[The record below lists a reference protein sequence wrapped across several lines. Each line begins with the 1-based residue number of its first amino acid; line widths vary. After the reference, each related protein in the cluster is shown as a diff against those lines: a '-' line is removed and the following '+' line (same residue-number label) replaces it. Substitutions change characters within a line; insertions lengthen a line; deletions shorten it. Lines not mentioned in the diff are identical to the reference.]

1 MQVALDHAPM
11 HCTAFHRQL
20 LLHLSYNWPMEKKNS
35 PARCFVQFPI
45 AIFQIFGC
53 KMWPQHAR
61 FVFWMSTNIHPSVTA
76 SVQKLAQS
84 RLRLSFCV
92 FVFSPIFQK
101 TEAPQCS
108 RNKYLAER
116 VSFLTFSVSLCLAR
130 SQNQLWHIPIRSTFY
145 TILLTSL
152 HILSNNARDISA
164 IFSIFFT
171 FFQYFTVFLT
181 FLSDKSVLWARLP
194 ATIRSSWTPTR
205 AGLFAL
211 LWHKNPV
218 GRILILVL
226 LTQNLARISAPLS
239 KLQWWGM
246 LSLWTAVALPFS
258 RLKVLKQFTKLK
270 IWSKQETI

>member
-1 MQVALDHAPM
+1 MWWSIAFLLQQSVVVYRISIATNCGGLLHFYCNKVWLSIAFLLQSTGMQVALDHAPM

-76 SVQKLAQS
+76 SVQKLAES

-130 SQNQLWHIPIRSTFY
+130 SQNQLWHIEWPNSINILHNTF
-145 TILLTSL
+145 INKLTHSIDPTVL
-152 HILSNNARDISA
+152 E
-164 IFSIFFT
+164 IF
-171 FFQYFTVFLT
+171 L
-181 FLSDKSVLWARLP
+181 
-194 ATIRSSWTPTR
+194 
-205 AGLFAL
+205 
-211 LWHKNPV
+211 
-218 GRILILVL
+218 
-226 LTQNLARISAPLS
+226 
-239 KLQWWGM
+239 
-246 LSLWTAVALPFS
+246 
-258 RLKVLKQFTKLK
+258 
-270 IWSKQETI
+270 

>member
-1 MQVALDHAPM
+1 M

-92 FVFSPIFQK
+92 FVFSPTFQK

-116 VSFLTFSVSLCLAR
+116 ASFLTFSVSLCLAR
-130 SQNQLWHIPIRSTFY
+130 SQNQLWHIEWPNLINILHNTFNK
-145 TILLTSL
+145 LTHSFQQCSRYFCNIFHL
-152 HILSNNARDISA
+152 FH
-164 IFSIFFT
+164 IFS
-171 FFQYFTVFLT
+171 VFH
-181 FLSDKSVLWARLP
+181 S
-194 ATIRSSWTPTR
+194 
-205 AGLFAL
+205 
-211 LWHKNPV
+211 
-218 GRILILVL
+218 
-226 LTQNLARISAPLS
+226 ISHFPLGQIS
-239 KLQWWGM
+239 IV
-246 LSLWTAVALPFS
+246 SASP
-258 RLKVLKQFTKLK
+258 RHH
-270 IWSKQETI
+270 